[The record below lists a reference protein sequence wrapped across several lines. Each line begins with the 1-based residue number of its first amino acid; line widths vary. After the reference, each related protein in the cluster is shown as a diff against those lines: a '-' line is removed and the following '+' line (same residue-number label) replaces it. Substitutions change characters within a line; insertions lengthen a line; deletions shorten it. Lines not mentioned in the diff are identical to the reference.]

1 LLSLLIFLPVLGA
14 AVLFLH
20 RGSLRSE
27 DDLRGMRLI
36 PRILVTLSQPRGIAA
51 LFALVNFVLAGY
63 MYSDFESIDM
73 TLQYTERVEWIE
85 TANFTAQ
92 YFVGIDGL
100 SATMMLLTGFLF
112 LVAVLISWRID
123 LRPREYF
130 AWIMLLETAVMGVF
144 AAQDLILFFL
154 FWELELVPM
163 FLLISIWGTG
173 RKEYSAM
180 KFVLYTLSGSAL
192 MLVGFLVLG
201 FAAGTFDMEQL
212 AQADITNPAISLN
225 AVFFLILAA
234 FAIKLP
240 VIPLHTWLP
249 DAHTDAPTAVSVI
262 LAGVLLKMGGYGL
275 IRILVGILPEQ
286 FDTYDVYLAALAA
299 ASVIYG
305 AILTMRQT
313 DLKRLIAYSS
323 VSHMGYVLLG
333 VAALGEVGL
342 TGASLQMF
350 THGTITALLFVM
362 VGLIYDRSHTRQI
375 SDMSGLAH
383 VMPIA
388 ATVFVVAGLAS
399 LGLPTMS
406 GFVAEVLVFLGS
418 VEAFE
423 APTIIAVIGI
433 LLSAGYILW
442 TVERVFF
449 GPRDEKWDH
458 LPDTTAWWEQVSM
471 AALVGVI
478 IGVGVYPAT
487 IVDVLESGV
496 RRTLG
501 LG

>member
-1 LLSLLIFLPVLGA
+1 LPVLSLLIFLPIAGA
-14 AVLFLH
+14 IAVLLLPSSQEA
-20 RGSLRSE
+20 RAKVVASLVAAAN
-27 DDLRGMRLI
+27 
-36 PRILVTLSQPRGIAA
+36 LVI
-51 LFALVNFVLAGY
+51 ALVMFVG
-63 MYSDFESIDM
+63 FEQVNGA
-73 TLQYTERVEWIE
+73 LQYVERRTWIGA
-85 TANFTAQ
+85 TDLGFDVQ
-92 YFVGIDGL
+92 YFVGVDGL

-112 LVAVLISWRID
+112 LVATLISWNVS
-123 LRPREYF
+123 LRPREYY
-130 AWIMLLETAVMGVF
+130 AWLLALQTAVMGVF

-154 FWELELVPM
+154 FWELELIPM
-163 FLLISIWGTG
+163 FFLISIWGTG

-180 KFVLYTLSGSAL
+180 KFVLYTLFGSAL

-201 FAAGTFDMEQL
+201 FSHGTFDMEVL
-212 AQADITNPAISLN
+212 AEMEITTAAISLH
-225 AVFFLILAA
+225 AIFFLIFAA

-275 IRILVGILPEQ
+275 IRILVGILPDQ
-286 FDTYDVYLAALAA
+286 FARWDVYLAVLAA

-305 AILTMRQT
+305 AILTIRQT

-362 VGLIYDRSHTRQI
+362 VGLIYDRTHTRQI
-375 SDMSGLAH
+375 ADMSGLAH
-383 VMPIA
+383 IMPIA
-388 ATVFVVAGLAS
+388 ATVFIIAGLAS

-406 GFVAEVLVFLGS
+406 GFVAELLVFLGS
-418 VEAFE
+418 IEAFE
-423 APTIIAVIGI
+423 VPTVLAVIGI

-442 TVERVFF
+442 TVQRVFF
-449 GPRDEKWDH
+449 GPRNERWEH
-458 LPDTTAWWEQVSM
+458 LTDTTQWWEQVSM
-471 AALVGVI
+471 AALVGVT
-478 IGVGVYPAT
+478 IGVGIYPST
-487 IVDVLESGV
+487 IVDVIENGV

-501 LG
+501 

>member
-1 LLSLLIFLPVLGA
+1 
-14 AVLFLH
+14 
-20 RGSLRSE
+20 
-27 DDLRGMRLI
+27 
-36 PRILVTLSQPRGIAA
+36 
-51 LFALVNFVLAGY
+51 
-63 MYSDFESIDM
+63 
-73 TLQYTERVEWIE
+73 
-85 TANFTAQ
+85 
-92 YFVGIDGL
+92 
-100 SATMMLLTGFLF
+100 
-112 LVAVLISWRID
+112 
-123 LRPREYF
+123 
-130 AWIMLLETAVMGVF
+130 
-144 AAQDLILFFL
+144 
-154 FWELELVPM
+154 
-163 FLLISIWGTG
+163 
-173 RKEYSAM
+173 
-180 KFVLYTLSGSAL
+180 
-192 MLVGFLVLG
+192 
-201 FAAGTFDMEQL
+201 
-212 AQADITNPAISLN
+212 
-225 AVFFLILAA
+225 
-234 FAIKLP
+234 
-240 VIPLHTWLP
+240 VIPFHTWLP

-286 FDTYDVYLAALAA
+286 FDKYDVYLAALAA

-375 SDMSGLAH
+375 ADMSGLAH
-383 VMPIA
+383 VMPVA
-388 ATVFVVAGLAS
+388 ATVFVIAGLAS

-406 GFVAEVLVFLGS
+406 GFVAELLVFLGS

-423 APTIIAVIGI
+423 APTIIAVVGI

-442 TVERVFF
+442 TVQRVFF
-449 GPRDEKWDH
+449 GPRNHDWDH
-458 LPDTTAWWEQVSM
+458 LPDTTAWWEQLSM

>member
-1 LLSLLIFLPVLGA
+1 LLSFLIFLPVAGA
-14 AVLFLH
+14 FATLLLPREAQRGARVLAT
-20 RGSLRSE
+20 
-27 DDLRGMRLI
+27 
-36 PRILVTLSQPRGIAA
+36 LVTATS
-51 LFALVNFVLAGY
+51 FVASAYVFWTFETGDDGLQFVERLA
-63 MYSDFESIDM
+63 
-73 TLQYTERVEWIE
+73 WISS
-85 TANFTAQ
+85 ADAGFNVQ

-112 LVAVLISWRID
+112 LVATLVSWNVS

-130 AWIMLLETAVMGVF
+130 AWLLILETAVMGVF

-163 FLLISIWGTG
+163 FFLISIWGTG

-180 KFVLYTLSGSAL
+180 KFVLYTLAGSAL
-192 MLVGFLVLG
+192 MLVGFLIVG
-201 FAAGTFDMEQL
+201 FAAGTFDMVEL
-212 AQADITNPAISLN
+212 ANTRITGAAISLN

-234 FAIKLP
+234 FAVKLP

-275 IRILVGILPEQ
+275 IRILVGIFPEQ
-286 FDTYDVYLAALAA
+286 FERYDVYLAALAA

-305 AILTMRQT
+305 AVLTVRQT

-333 VAALGEVGL
+333 VSALGQIGL
-342 TGASLQMF
+342 TGAALQMF

-362 VGLIYDRSHTRQI
+362 VGLVYDRTHTRQI
-375 SDMSGLAH
+375 SDLSGLAH

-388 ATVFVVAGLAS
+388 ATVFVIAGLAS
-399 LGLPTMS
+399 SGLPALS
-406 GFVAEVLVFLGS
+406 GFVAELLVFLGS
-418 VEAFE
+418 VERFE
-423 APTIIAVIGI
+423 VATGFAVFGI

-442 TVERVFF
+442 TVQRVFF
-449 GPRDEKWDH
+449 GPRPERWSD
-458 LPDTTAWWEQVSM
+458 LSDTTSWWEQVSM
-471 AALVGVI
+471 ASLVAVI
-478 IGVGVYPAT
+478 IAVGVYPAT
-487 IVDVLESGV
+487 IVEVLESGV
-496 RRTLG
+496 NRTLG
-501 LG
+501 L

>member
-1 LLSLLIFLPVLGA
+1 LLSLLVFLPAATA
-14 AVLFLH
+14 AVLFL
-20 RGSLRSE
+20 L
-27 DDLRGMRLI
+27 
-36 PRILVTLSQPRGIAA
+36 PRNQESYAKWVAAGAA
-51 LFALVNFVLAGY
+51 LAGLVLALL
-63 MYSDFESIDM
+63 MYVDFDQLDGG
-73 TLQYTERVEWIE
+73 LQFVERRAWIE
-85 TANFTAQ
+85 GAGFDVQ
-92 YFVGIDGL
+92 YFVGVDGL
-100 SATMMLLTGFLF
+100 SATLVLLTAFLF
-112 LVAVLISWRID
+112 VIAAFISWNVE
-123 LRPREYF
+123 LRQREYF
-130 AWIMLLETAVMGVF
+130 GWLMLLETAVLGVF

-163 FLLISIWGTG
+163 FFLISIWGTG

-180 KFVLYTLSGSAL
+180 KFLLYTFAGSAL

-201 FAAGTFDMEQL
+201 FSAGTFDMEEL
-212 AQADITNPAISLN
+212 ARADISEAAISLN

-234 FAIKLP
+234 FAVKLP

-286 FDTYDVYLAALAA
+286 FDKYDVYLAALAA
-299 ASVIYG
+299 ASVLYG
-305 AILTMRQT
+305 AVLTMRQQ
-313 DLKRLIAYSS
+313 DLKRLVAYSS

-362 VGLIYDRSHTRQI
+362 VGLIYDRAHTRQI
-375 SDMSGLAH
+375 SDLSGLAH

-388 ATVFVVAGLAS
+388 ATVFLIAGLAS
-399 LGLPTMS
+399 LGLPAMS
-406 GFVAEVLVFLGS
+406 GFVAELLVFLGS
-418 VEAFE
+418 VDRFE
-423 APTIIAVIGI
+423 APTILAVTGI

-442 TVERVFF
+442 TAQRILF
-449 GPRDEKWDH
+449 GPRNERWAL
-458 LPDTTAWWEQVSM
+458 LPDTTSWWEQVSM

-478 IGVGVYPAT
+478 IGVGIYPAT
-487 IVDVLESGV
+487 IVDILEHGV
-496 RRTLG
+496 RRSLG
-501 LG
+501 AG

>member
-1 LLSLLIFLPVLGA
+1 LLSLLIFLPVLA
-14 AVLFLH
+14 AVTVMLL
-20 RGSLRSE
+20 
-27 DDLRGMRLI
+27 
-36 PRILVTLSQPRGIAA
+36 PRDQEHNARYVAA
-51 LFALVNFVLAGY
+51 LFSAIILVLALI
-63 MYSDFESIDM
+63 MYLGFDSIDL
-73 TLQYTERVEWIE
+73 TLQYTERVKWIE
-85 TANFTAQ
+85 TSNFTAQ
-92 YFVGIDGL
+92 YFVGVDGL
-100 SATMMLLTGFLF
+100 SATLMLLTGLLF
-112 LVAVLISWRID
+112 LVATLISWRVE
-123 LRPREYF
+123 LRPREYY
-130 AWIMLLETAVMGVF
+130 AWLMVLETAVMGVF

-173 RKEYSAM
+173 RKQYSAM

-192 MLVGFLVLG
+192 MLIGFLVIG
-201 FAAGTFDMEQL
+201 FAAGTFDMEKL
-212 AQADITNPAISLN
+212 AQSDLGNAAISLN

-275 IRILVGILPEQ
+275 IRILVGILPDQ
-286 FDTYDVYLAALAA
+286 FHNYHVYLAALAA

-333 VAALGEVGL
+333 VAALGQVGL
-342 TGASLQMF
+342 TGAALQMF

-375 SDMSGLAH
+375 SDLSGLAH
-383 VMPIA
+383 IMPIA
-388 ATVFVVAGLAS
+388 ATVFVIAGFAS

-406 GFVAEVLVFLGS
+406 GFVAELLVFLGS
-418 VEAFE
+418 VQAFE

-442 TVERVFF
+442 TVQRVFF
-449 GPRDEKWDH
+449 GPRNERWAD

-478 IGVGVYPAT
+478 IGVGIYPAS

>member
-1 LLSLLIFLPVLGA
+1 MLTLLVFLPLLGA
-14 AVLFLH
+14 L
-20 RGSLRSE
+20 
-27 DDLRGMRLI
+27 
-36 PRILVTLSQPRGIAA
+36 AA
-51 LFALVNFVLAGY
+51 LILPRDQERNARAVASLVALLNLVAALAMFAGFDQEDQVLQFVARETWIDAADAGF
-63 MYSDFESIDM
+63 D
-73 TLQYTERVEWIE
+73 V
-85 TANFTAQ
+85 Q
-92 YFVGIDGL
+92 YFVAVDGL
-100 SATMMLLTGFLF
+100 SATLMLLTAFLF
-112 LVAVLISWRID
+112 VVATLVSWNIS

-130 AWIMLLETAVMGVF
+130 AWLLALETAVMGVF
-144 AAQDLILFFL
+144 AAQDLILFFF
-154 FWELELVPM
+154 FWELEIVPM
-163 FLLISIWGTG
+163 FFLISIWGTG

-192 MLVGFLVLG
+192 MLVGLLVLG
-201 FAAGTFDMEQL
+201 FAAGTFDMEAL
-212 AQADITNPAISLN
+212 AQADLSDAAISLN

-234 FAIKLP
+234 FAVKLP

-249 DAHTDAPTAVSVI
+249 DAHSDAPTAVSVI
-262 LAGVLLKMGGYGL
+262 LAGILLKMGGYGL

-286 FDTYDVYLAALAA
+286 FDKFDVYLAVLAA

-342 TGASLQMF
+342 TGAALQMF

-362 VGLIYDRSHTRQI
+362 VGLVYDRTHTRQI

-383 VMPIA
+383 LMPIA
-388 ATVFVVAGLAS
+388 ATVFVIAGLAS

-406 GFVAEVLVFLGS
+406 GFVAEFLVFAGS
-418 VEAFE
+418 IDRFE
-423 APTIIAVIGI
+423 APTIFAVVGI

-442 TVERVFF
+442 TVQRVFF
-449 GPRDEKWDH
+449 GPRDERWTG
-458 LPDTTAWWEQVSM
+458 LGDTTEWWEQVSM
-471 AALVGVI
+471 AALVAVI
-478 IGVGVYPAT
+478 VGVGIAPAT
-487 IVDVLESGV
+487 VVDVLENGI

-501 LG
+501 AG

>member
-1 LLSLLIFLPVLGA
+1 LLSLLIFLPALA
-14 AVLFLH
+14 AVAVMLL
-20 RGSLRSE
+20 
-27 DDLRGMRLI
+27 
-36 PRILVTLSQPRGIAA
+36 PREQERNAKYVAA
-51 LFALVNFVLAGY
+51 LFAAVILALSLAMY
-63 MYSDFESIDM
+63 MGFDSIDM
-73 TLQYTERVEWIE
+73 KLQYTERVKWIE
-85 TANFTAQ
+85 TSNFTAQ
-92 YFVGIDGL
+92 YFVGVDGL

-112 LVAVLISWRID
+112 VVATLISWRVD
-123 LRPREYF
+123 LRPREYYM
-130 AWIMLLETAVMGVF
+130 WLMVLETAVMGVF

-201 FAAGTFDMEQL
+201 FAAGTFDMELL

-275 IRILVGILPEQ
+275 IRILVGILPDQ
-286 FDTYDVYLAALAA
+286 FHRYDVYLAALAA

-362 VGLIYDRSHTRQI
+362 VGLVYDRAHTRQI
-375 SDMSGLAH
+375 SDLSGLAH
-383 VMPIA
+383 IMPIA

-406 GFVAEVLVFLGS
+406 GFVAELLVFLGS
-418 VEAFE
+418 VQAFE
-423 APTIIAVIGI
+423 APTIIAVVGI

-442 TVERVFF
+442 TVQRVFF
-449 GPRDEKWDH
+449 GPRNERWSE

-478 IGVGVYPAT
+478 IGVGIYPAT